1 MGPRRSVPHLPFRR
15 SVAFTGPMWEDRATN
30 ARTGRLTGIV
40 VAGAAVI
47 SLLASILPPHSADLA
62 SGSDVFAASSEAA
75 PAPQELARP
84 DVRAVYLT
92 SWSAATPSRL
102 RRALDLVATSELNGV
117 VIDIKDYTGTV
128 AFATKS
134 ALIRHYQ
141 ADEARLGD
149 LATLVQMLHAQ
160 GLYVAVRIAAFQDQH
175 LLRVRPDLAVRD
187 ATGAI
192 WRDRKGLGWV
202 DPASPEVWA
211 YLAEIGRAAARA
223 GVDELNFD
231 YIRFPSDGNLRDLRY
246 PVFDA
251 STQTRRQVI
260 RLFFEYLSNQLRP
273 TGVVLSV
280 DLFGLATVKEDDL
293 GIGQVIEDAL
303 LYFDYVSPMVYPS
316 HYARGFLQYANP
328 AAHPYEVVHYSLRHA
343 VERRNQFAAL
353 LANIPAGSGH
363 RPLPGPRLAKIRPW
377 LQAFDL
383 GAPYPPPVIR
393 EQVQAVY
400 DAGLESGWYM
410 WSASNQYEAAAFDRT
425 ELSHPVRTSGPR
437 R

>member
-1 MGPRRSVPHLPFRR
+1 MQPSRGVSHLPFRP
-15 SVAFTGPMWEDRATN
+15 SVEFTGPIWEDRATS
-30 ARTGRLTGIV
+30 ARSGRFAGIV
-40 VAGAAVI
+40 LAGAIVI
-47 SLLASILPPHSADLA
+47 NLLAGALPPPTAEPA
-62 SGSDVFAASSEAA
+62 SGSGAFAASSEAA
-75 PAPQELARP
+75 PAPQDLAPP
-84 DVRAVYLT
+84 DVRAIYLT

-102 RRALDLVATSELNGV
+102 RRALDLVATTELNGV

-128 AFATKS
+128 AFATGS

-141 ADEARLGD
+141 ADDARLGD
-149 LATLVQMLHAQ
+149 LATLVQMMHEQ

-175 LLRVRPDLAVRD
+175 LVRVRPELAVRD
-187 ATGAI
+187 AAGGI

-260 RLFFEYLSNQLRP
+260 RRFFEYLSGQLRP
-273 TGVVLSV
+273 TGVVLSA

-328 AAHPYEVVHYSLRHA
+328 AAHPYAVVHHSLRRA
-343 VERRNQFAAL
+343 AERRTQFASL
-353 LANIPAGSGH
+353 LANVPAGSVH
-363 RPLPGPRLAKIRPW
+363 RPLPGPRLARIRPW

-393 EQVQAVY
+393 EQVRAVY
-400 DAGLESGWYM
+400 DAGLSSGWYM
-410 WSASNQYEAAAFDRT
+410 WSASNQYDAAVFDRD
-425 ELSHPVRTSGPR
+425 ELRRPLKTSGPR